1 MINIR
6 RASAIGAAVTATA
19 CAAMALAPA
28 AVAAEP
34 TAQRAD
40 SAKKAAAAQYN
51 GACGSGYSVVNSAQ
65 IGTKGTV
72 FLTYSSATG
81 KNCVVTVRTKPG
93 KAVHMTASLGF
104 AAPTPRCTSSTSR
117 PPAASP
123 ARRRTP
129 SPPRPRSPAR
139 TPVPRRWV
147 RPRAPRRR
155 PAPAAALAATGS
167 SSATGSIA
175 LAGGAAVLLGAAAVF
190 VVRRRKAGSAA

>member
-104 AAPTPRCTSSTSR
+104 ASPTTTVTDTGYFTTYAGPVYLDARGLCVTWRGEISGEVAGKNGTNCSS
-117 PPAASP
+117 
-123 ARRRTP
+123 
-129 SPPRPRSPAR
+129 
-139 TPVPRRWV
+139 
-147 RPRAPRRR
+147 
-155 PAPAAALAATGS
+155 LAAK
-167 SSATGSIA
+167 
-175 LAGGAAVLLGAAAVF
+175 
-190 VVRRRKAGSAA
+190 R